1 MKKKSACPDCQNNN
15 IPRIRGIIDR
25 LCSLLGDSSGA
36 LPAFPSPDGLARCS
50 IEDLASLRSGF
61 RAKYLLDAAQKVS
74 SGFVDLKNIATLDV
88 DSARRILTS
97 ICGVG
102 PKVADCVLLYGYHK
116 TQVVPMDVWMK
127 RVLAILYPDGFPK
140 QFTPWMGIAQ
150 QYLFH
155 YARCHAADFRQ
166 LSSVQV

>member
-1 MKKKSACPDCQNNN
+1 MARQ
-15 IPRIRGIIDR
+15 
-25 LCSLLGDSSGA
+25 A
-36 LPAFPSPDGLARCS
+36 LQT
-50 IEDLASLRSGF
+50 I
-61 RAKYLLDAAQKVS
+61 K
-74 SGFVDLKNIATLDV
+74 
-88 DSARRILTS
+88 
-97 ICGVG
+97 GVG
-102 PKVADCVLLYGYHK
+102 PKVAECVLLYGLGRLEAF
-116 TQVVPMDVWMK
+116 PLDVWMK

>member
-1 MKKKSACPDCQNNN
+1 M
-15 IPRIRGIIDR
+15 
-25 LCSLLGDSSGA
+25 
-36 LPAFPSPDGLARCS
+36 
-50 IEDLASLRSGF
+50 
-61 RAKYLLDAAQKVS
+61 
-74 SGFVDLKNIATLDV
+74 

-155 YARCHAADFRQ
+155 YARCHAANFRQ
-166 LSSVQV
+166 LSPVQV